1 MKIMITGGTGTVG
14 SATVQRMLQAGL
26 TPQVLVR
33 SPEKAA
39 ALPAGAA
46 AVAGDLQQP
55 DTLATAFAGVD
66 RLFLLTA
73 LAPDETQQGLNAVA
87 AARQA
92 GVRRLVYMSIHRLE
106 SALHIPH
113 FGSKKPIQDAI
124 AASGMEYT
132 FIQPNNF
139 FQVDLWFR
147 EAMVQYGVYP
157 QPIGGIGMNRVDVR
171 DIADAVVNALTQEGH
186 HGAAYPL
193 IGRDALTASQVA
205 GIWSRHLGREV
216 HYAGDD
222 LDAWAAQSRRF
233 MPEWLVH
240 DLRIMYDYFQ
250 KHGLPAA
257 GEEFALQDKVLQH
270 APRRFEDFVRET
282 AAAWKA

>member
-1 MKIMITGGTGTVG
+1 MTIMITGGTGTVG
-14 SATVQRMLQAGL
+14 SATVQRILQAGL
-26 TPQVLVR
+26 TPRVLVR

-39 ALPAGAA
+39 ALPAGAV
-46 AVAGDLQQP
+46 AVAGDLQKP
-55 DTLATAFAGVD
+55 DTLARAFAGVD

-124 AASGMEYT
+124 AASGLEYT

-139 FQVDLWFR
+139 FQVDHWFR
-147 EAMVQYGVYP
+147 DAIVQYGVYP
-157 QPIGGIGMNRVDVR
+157 QPIGSVGMNRVDVR

-186 HGAAYPL
+186 HGVAYPL
-193 IGRDALTASQVA
+193 IGRDALTAGLVA
-205 GIWSRHLGREV
+205 EIWSRHLGRDV
-216 HYAGDD
+216 RYAGDD
-222 LDAWAAQSRRF
+222 LDAWAAQSRQY

-240 DLRIMYDYFQ
+240 DLRIMYGHFQ

-257 GEEFALQDKVLQH
+257 EEEFALQEKVLQH
-270 APRRFEDFVRET
+270 APRRFEDFVAET
-282 AAAWKA
+282 AAVWKG